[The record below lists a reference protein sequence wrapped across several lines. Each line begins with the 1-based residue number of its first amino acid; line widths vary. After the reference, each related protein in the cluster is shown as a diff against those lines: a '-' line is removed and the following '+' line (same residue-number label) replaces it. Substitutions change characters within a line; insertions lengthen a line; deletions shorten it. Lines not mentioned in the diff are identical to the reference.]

1 MTVPSTDDKVPRL
14 SRWHEAPL
22 GVCHAAMRFAITV
35 VNSKHVCIW
44 SMPRKRPFICFWARD
59 FDKGDTLLIMLA

>member
-35 VNSKHVCIW
+35 VNSKHV
-44 SMPRKRPFICFWARD
+44 SICRGPCRGND
-59 FDKGDTLLIMLA
+59 PSSVSGPGTLTKEILC